1 MFDPRDDRRQST
13 ASTGR
18 FLRRLP
24 ALASLLAVALAGT
37 LACGGGQDARR
48 SGGGGWDG
56 GPGGDGPSAP
66 PPVEAVQARRGA
78 LPLQERLNGVV
89 RAYNQVAI
97 RPEIEA
103 PIVEVLVRSGEA
115 VTEGQPLVRLEED
128 RLREQLRQA
137 EADVSLARA
146 SAAEARARVAELEA
160 QVGRTRRL
168 AEQDLVPEM
177 DLETLEARVD
187 AADAQAAQAEAQVEQ
202 ARATLE
208 ERRNALSKTV
218 VRAPVSGRVGRRNAE
233 VGMLANPNT
242 TLFRIGDFDELIV
255 EIPLTEGML
264 DYIEEG
270 MPVRISTGRESG
282 RSGDRNRATG
292 GSNRG
297 APGDGSNEP
306 RGPIRAELSRISPF
320 LEQGSFSTTGEID
333 VQGAAER
340 LRPGMFVTVDVLY
353 GQTEQATLV
362 PAAALWEE
370 PRTGTKGIYVVQGDL
385 PPAITPAASSGAG
398 SGKAKL
404 SEEPL
409 GVEFRTVE
417 VLAEGQGTLG
427 IRGAEEGEWVV
438 TVGQHMLSSEAA
450 TDEPLTARVRPTTWG
465 AVLELQGL
473 QREDLLHG
481 FLGKQRVLAG
491 KLGIELPAVDEDV
504 DRLVEP
510 AAGSPDASSAK
521 TARKES

>member
-1 MFDPRDDRRQST
+1 MRDPRDDRRQSS
-13 ASTGR
+13 ASPNR
-18 FLRRLP
+18 SFHRLP
-24 ALASLLAVALAGT
+24 APLLALLLAST

-56 GPGGDGPSAP
+56 GPGGEGPSGP

-137 EADVSLARA
+137 EADVSLAKA

-168 AEQDLVPEM
+168 AEQDLVPQM

-202 ARATLE
+202 AQATLE

-218 VRAPVSGRVGRRNAE
+218 VRAPVSGRIGRRNAE
-233 VGMLANPNT
+233 VGMLANPNM
-242 TLFRIGDFDELIV
+242 TLFRIGDFEELIV

-264 DYIEEG
+264 DYIDEG
-270 MPVRISTGRESG
+270 MPVRISTDRESG
-282 RSGDRNRATG
+282 RSGGRAG
-292 GSNRG
+292 GG
-297 APGDGSNEP
+297 AAARSRP
-306 RGPIRAELSRISPF
+306 PIRAELSRISPF
-320 LEQGSFSTTGEID
+320 LERGSFSTIGEID
-333 VQGAAER
+333 VEGAGDR

-353 GQTEQATLV
+353 GQTERATLV

-370 PRTGTKGIYVVQGDL
+370 PRTGTKGIYVVEGDL
-385 PPAITPAASSGAG
+385 PPTITPAVASG
-398 SGKAKL
+398 SGSNSGEAKL

-438 TVGQHMLSSEAA
+438 TVGQHLLSSEAA
-450 TDEPLTARVRPTTWG
+450 TEEPLTARVRPTTWE

-481 FLGKQRVLAG
+481 FLSKQRVLAG
-491 KLGIELPAVDEDV
+491 KIGIELPAVDEDV

-510 AAGSPDASSAK
+510 AAGSSAESSE
-521 TARKES
+521 TVARKES